1 MVAIP
6 NIGNTKRR
14 ALCLPGTVGKKT
26 AKNRVVVGPLC
37 TMYAAPD
44 DSATPQLIEYY
55 RARGGAAI
63 VIIELTFIDDIAS
76 RSFHAQL
83 GA

>member
-6 NIGNTKRR
+6 HIGNTKRR
-14 ALCLPGTVGKKT
+14 ALCLPGTVGKRT

-44 DSATPQLIEYY
+44 GSATPQLIEYY
-55 RARGGAAI
+55 RARARGGAAI
-63 VIIELTFIDDIAS
+63 VIIELTFTDDIAS
-76 RSFHAQL
+76 RE
-83 GA
+83 